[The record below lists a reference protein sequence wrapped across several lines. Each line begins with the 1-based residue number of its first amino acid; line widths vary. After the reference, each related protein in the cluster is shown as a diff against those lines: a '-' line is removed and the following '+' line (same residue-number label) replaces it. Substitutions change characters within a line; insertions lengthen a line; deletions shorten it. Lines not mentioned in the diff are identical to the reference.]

1 MAIIFDESNSF
12 NKLLPL
18 TYLRSYFDLVV
29 GALTLRK
36 RAEISE
42 INCYFVKRNP
52 FYLDEFQSQNFSYDD
67 KDIIINESVYISNEE
82 LKRISNINV
91 NSHSVFLAND
101 RIVGYTADL
110 LNKNDLKSSNRV
122 SINATILEKPYDV
135 IRVNKAAIQED
146 LVFLAKF
153 YEEKKISN
161 NKIGKYGIYS
171 NGDFYIE
178 DNVFLDT
185 RSGPIVIEDGA
196 YIQAFT
202 RIEGPSYIGKNA
214 QIVSFCN
221 IRKSYIGNHCVVGGE
236 LSNSIIL
243 DYTNSR
249 HSSYIG
255 DSYIATW
262 VNIGAHTVTSNL
274 KHTYGIIRYDDLG
287 KIYQTGLTKFG
298 AIISDFSKTSIG
310 CLILSGKST
319 GFSSIVNFL
328 QTKSIPS
335 FTIWQGM
342 KEEAYEFYFDSAV
355 ETAKRYMSKKGV
367 DFTYSLYKTFQKI
380 YEATKEDRLKFN
392 AKKETLRF

>member
-1 MAIIFDESNSF
+1 LIKPAKGILSERNVIIWDIDQANVIYFSGFFGKPMNIKKPKGPFKEPLVLDPIES
-12 NKLLPL
+12 
-18 TYLRSYFDLVV
+18 
-29 GALTLRK
+29 
-36 RAEISE
+36 
-42 INCYFVKRNP
+42 
-52 FYLDEFQSQNFSYDD
+52 
-67 KDIIINESVYISNEE
+67 
-82 LKRISNINV
+82 
-91 NSHSVFLAND
+91 
-101 RIVGYTADL
+101 IVGYTADL

-319 GFSSIVNFL
+319 GFSSIVNF
-328 QTKSIPS
+328 
-335 FTIWQGM
+335 
-342 KEEAYEFYFDSAV
+342 
-355 ETAKRYMSKKGV
+355 
-367 DFTYSLYKTFQKI
+367 YKQKVFLALLFGR
-380 YEATKEDRLKFN
+380 E
-392 AKKETLRF
+392 